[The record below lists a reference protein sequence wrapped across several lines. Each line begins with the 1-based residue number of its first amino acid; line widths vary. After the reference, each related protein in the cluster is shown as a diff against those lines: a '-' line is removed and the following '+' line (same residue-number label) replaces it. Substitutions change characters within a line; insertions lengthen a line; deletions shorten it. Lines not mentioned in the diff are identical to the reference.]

1 MKIVGLITEYNPF
14 HNGHKY
20 HIEKAVE
27 LTGADAVIVVMSG
40 NYVQRGTPAIMPKH
54 LRTEVALK
62 AGASV
67 VIELPVCYS
76 TGSAEYFAFAAVSL
90 LEKLGC
96 VNALCFGTE
105 IGDLAPLKKIA
116 EILSDEP
123 DEYKKILHCE
133 LKKGISFPAARQN
146 AILQYTH
153 DESLSKI
160 LSMPNNILGVEYLKA
175 LYKLKSYMVPYS
187 IKRKESGYHD
197 TELNDTYSSA
207 SAIRKLLE
215 FTSQSVHTVN
225 DSFYDEPPLSDILT
239 RLEEQVPP
247 DSISLLEEHHRI
259 RYPVYANDF
268 SLILKYRLL
277 TLTAGEL
284 SCFCDISSD
293 LANRICKYK
302 NNFINFD
309 QFCELLKTKE
319 LTYTRI
325 SRALLHILLDI
336 KKDDLD
342 SYMDHDCIMYAR
354 ILGFRKDMTD
364 VLTIMKQKSRIPLL
378 TKLSSFESNDPAALK
393 MLEQDIF
400 SSNLYE
406 SIITDKFKTSFINEH
421 EHQVVLV

>member
-76 TGSAEYFAFAAVSL
+76 TGSAESFAFAAVSL

-247 DSISLLEEHHRI
+247 DCISLLEEHHRI

-302 NNFINFD
+302 NSFINFD